1 MDNDNFFM
9 NRIILHV
16 KKNQRYIIKCYSISM
31 NLLDIFAHRT
41 KISSRLSTKLSMSLS
56 QSCPGLNLVKL
67 TYINNHITNLIL
79 HINLDSTNPKH
90 QLLYMQIADNNRNNR
105 TNTNT

>member
-1 MDNDNFFM
+1 M
-9 NRIILHV
+9 H
-16 KKNQRYIIKCYSISM
+16 
-31 NLLDIFAHRT
+31 LLDIFAHGT

-67 TYINNHITNLIL
+67 TYINNRITNLIL
-79 HINLDSTNPKH
+79 HIDLNSTNPKC
-90 QLLYMQIADNNRNNR
+90 QLPYMRIADNNRNNC